1 MTHPEALEFLTRI
14 GAEPTDNDGH
24 WLLTVGTTEVHIVYR
39 ETDAGHSRWCANPAN
54 SEVDECYAADP
65 QQALLDLGADL
76 SDMATH
82 CSSFGLAVTRLAL

>member
-14 GAEPTDNDGH
+14 GAEQTDSKGH
-24 WLLTVGTTEVHIVYR
+24 WLLTVGTGVVHITHR
-39 ETDAGHSRWCANPAN
+39 QDNPENSRWCADPAD
-54 SEVDECYAADP
+54 SEVDFCYAADP

-82 CSSFGLAVTRLAL
+82 CSSFGLAVTRLAV

>member
-14 GAEPTDNDGH
+14 GAELESERWT
-24 WLLTVGTTEVHIVYR
+24 LAVGNNVAHIVYH
-39 ETDAGHSRWCANPAN
+39 ESNPPNSRWVAAP
-54 SEVDECYAADP
+54 SGDEVDECYAADP

-76 SDMATH
+76 SNMATH